1 MKEERSQKEQVKAAM
16 AEFAAA
22 YEKGQHEKMA
32 SFLAPEARLYLQ
44 DAAGIQEIVGAA
56 AASRSLEGLKGHA
69 QARFGEAKIQFKA
82 GGAAWVEAK
91 LEMYE
96 AADAAK
102 YDAHAAKSAQFG
114 AARSAGAKA
123 YEARALEAQAG
134 HAMQAHEA
142 QAKAAGKYAYEA
154 HAGQAQ
160 AGHAMQASDAQYEA
174 AGMISAELEKHG
186 EQWLVKQMHYRSE

>member
-69 QARFGEAKIQFKA
+69 QARFGEAKIQLKA

-91 LEMYE
+91 LERYE
-96 AADAAK
+96 AVDAAK
-102 YDAHAAKSAQFG
+102 YGAHAQAAKSAQFG
-114 AARSAGAKA
+114 AARSAGAQAYKA
-123 YEARALEAQAG
+123 HALEAQAG

-142 QAKAAGKYAYEA
+142 KV
-154 HAGQAQ
+154 
-160 AGHAMQASDAQYEA
+160 EA
-174 AGMISAELEKHG
+174 AGMISAELERQG
-186 EQWLVKQMHYRSE
+186 EQWRVKQMYYRSE